1 MGPRRVAVVVF
12 PGIQSLD
19 AVGPIEVFSTAN
31 RQVGQQEYALEL
43 VAARGTSVRATNGP
57 NPGCSTLTMG
67 GTCVEHDPPVT
78 VTFTRGR
85 PYVANA
91 TTDAVRVPVAG

>member
-1 MGPRRVAVVVF
+1 MSPEVMQVVLMNRARAHA
-12 PGIQSLD
+12 PMLD
-19 AVGPIEVFSTAN
+19 VCPV
-31 RQVGQQEYALEL
+31 L
-43 VAARGTSVRATNGP
+43 
-57 NPGCSTLTMG
+57 GCSTITMG